1 MKDSF
6 MDKSLMV
13 FIAVGVGFFY
23 LITTTI
29 GDIQKEDEVF
39 QNSDYKKEHKYDQYI
54 TTDSIGE
61 EILDVTLA
69 DSKMQIEA
77 WNHSDIKQEFI
88 DLFPDFDTMRTFVKN
103 RVRGD
108 VLVKKLTDQ
117 IKKVEDAFFSG
128 TMNAEQAKRVL
139 KQLK

>member
-1 MKDSF
+1 
-6 MDKSLMV
+6 MV